1 MYEEVHIFSCYW
13 TMNYYKLFV
22 LSQPHPHPGASDP
35 LYLLPLLLMS
45 DAGSRQEM
53 IILKLF
59 WLKALGV
66 VSLSLSLSLTLLYVR
81 ENYFR
86 SIFFPCLF
94 VNLIY
99 YLFLSIIAFV
109 IFSLPIGLLFLL
121 PCLLP
126 WLHAHAKI
134 FFVLMPV
141 HVYSLV
147 GIYMPVYHFLNFLSC
162 TPIPLFILEFI
173 SSFVSLLQL
182 SLCFFICRYLSII
195 LPR

>member
-13 TMNYYKLFV
+13 TMNYYKLFD
-22 LSQPHPHPGASDP
+22 LSQPLPHPGASDP

-121 PCLLP
+121 PWLLP
-126 WLHAHAKI
+126 WSSM
-134 FFVLMPV
+134 LMQR
-141 HVYSLV
+141 Y
-147 GIYMPVYHFLNFLSC
+147 FLFACLC
-162 TPIPLFILEFI
+162 TFTLLW
-173 SSFVSLLQL
+173 VST
-182 SLCFFICRYLSII
+182 CPYTTF
-195 LPR
+195 